1 MQRAMF
7 WSRDRQSLSELEN
20 LTDPTLN
27 YIEIS
32 FLFPINYCWLQLIIA
47 VLTKMKVSRCGHPSP
62 SFLGLLVCV
71 QTPLLL
77 KQIGERENFFF
88 EGRGQ
93 LYTGKGLLDMDFPSS
108 VMENN
113 AVL

>member
-77 KQIGERENFFF
+77 KQIGERENF
-88 EGRGQ
+88 
-93 LYTGKGLLDMDFPSS
+93 
-108 VMENN
+108 ENF
-113 AVL
+113 